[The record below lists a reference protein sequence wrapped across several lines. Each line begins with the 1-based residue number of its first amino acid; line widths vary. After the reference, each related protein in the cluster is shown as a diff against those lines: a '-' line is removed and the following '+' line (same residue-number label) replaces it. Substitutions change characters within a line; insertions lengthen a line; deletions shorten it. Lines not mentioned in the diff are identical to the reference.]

1 MSMITTT
8 TWVRRGVAAQ
18 FPTKYEIDEEEF
30 NRISELAQ
38 KQLDDAKGDL
48 KTARE
53 EEKEA
58 KKKSHPDA
66 MDEDPQDGEK
76 EDEAGAETTG

>member
-30 NRISELAQ
+30 NRISELAR
-38 KQLDDAKGDL
+38 KQLADAKGDL
-48 KTARE
+48 KSARE
-53 EEKEA
+53 EEKQTETN
-58 KKKSHPDA
+58 PDA
-66 MDEDPQDGEK
+66 MDEDPQDGK
-76 EDEAGAETTG
+76 NGTEDATKETTE